1 MSLTTAMQ
9 ALGDK
14 VRAALPTVHSAGRVY
29 YPDNLPN
36 PLEAS
41 TSASSSAFVLV
52 YQPQLL
58 QAGRVDTYLAVVDVC
73 AKSLVTARASADL
86 LLAALKDDIRAPTV
100 FSSPRA
106 PALKESWGYR
116 VNVAVTIRLK

>member
-1 MSLTTAMQ
+1 
-9 ALGDK
+9 
-14 VRAALPTVHSAGRVY
+14 
-29 YPDNLPN
+29 
-36 PLEAS
+36 
-41 TSASSSAFVLV
+41 
-52 YQPQLL
+52 L

-86 LLAALKDDIRAPTV
+86 LLAALKDDLRAPTV